1 MSSILKEQEDTT
13 FNSFVKEERA
23 AKPQKTIPNNEQVEM
38 KPMISEKE

>member
-23 AKPQKTIPNNEQVEM
+23 AKPQKTIPNNE
-38 KPMISEKE
+38 